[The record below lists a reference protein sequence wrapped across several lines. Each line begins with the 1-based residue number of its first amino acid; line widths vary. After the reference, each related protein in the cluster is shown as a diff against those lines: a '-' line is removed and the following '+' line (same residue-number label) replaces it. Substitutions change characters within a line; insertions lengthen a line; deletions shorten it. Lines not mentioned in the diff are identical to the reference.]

1 MRLSRFTSATH
12 LVPRA
17 PRLGLTSQRRC
28 ILALALPLAAER
40 LALAIHRSRRAIRA
54 RMEALPG
61 DLDAEIR
68 TRAELSNA
76 HAFASACKLAYER
89 LKHEAVK
96 P

>member
-1 MRLSRFTSATH
+1 
-12 LVPRA
+12 
-17 PRLGLTSQRRC
+17 
-28 ILALALPLAAER
+28 
-40 LALAIHRSRRAIRA
+40 
-54 RMEALPG
+54 MEALPG